1 MHILINDGLSQNA
14 IKDLEKNKHSV
25 KNVRVAAS
33 QLESYI
39 QKHNIEVLVVRSATK
54 VTSTLLE
61 SSPSLKL
68 IVRAGIGIDN
78 INIATAKK
86 LGIKVKNTPGIASR
100 SVAELVMAHIYTGFR
115 YLHDANRIMPLE
127 GDSHFKQ
134 LKRAYEKANE
144 IQNKTLGIIGF
155 GKIGKEVAKLAY
167 TNGMR
172 VISIDRNKNDNI
184 LTIHFPNNQEIYFK
198 VPLYSFN
205 EVLLQSDVIS
215 IHTPALNNHLI
226 GRDEIAKMKTGAGII
241 NAARGGLLNEK
252 AAIDALENEKLRFLA
267 LDTFENEPT
276 PSIQTLM
283 HPNISLSPHI
293 GGTTIEAQERI
304 GKKVVEIINNFKG

>member
-127 GDSHFKQ
+127 GDSHFNQ

>member
-1 MHILINDGLSQNA
+1 
-14 IKDLEKNKHSV
+14 
-25 KNVRVAAS
+25 
-33 QLESYI
+33 
-39 QKHNIEVLVVRSATK
+39 
-54 VTSTLLE
+54 

-127 GDSHFKQ
+127 GDSHFNQ

-184 LTIHFPNNQEIYFK
+184 LTIHFPNNQEIHFK

-283 HPNISLSPHI
+283 HPNISLSPRI

>member
-127 GDSHFKQ
+127 GDSHFNQ

-184 LTIHFPNNQEIYFK
+184 LTIHFPNNQEIHFK

>member
-1 MHILINDGLSQNA
+1 NDGLSQNA

-127 GDSHFKQ
+127 GDSHFNQ

-172 VISIDRNKNDNI
+172 VISIDRNKN
-184 LTIHFPNNQEIYFK
+184 
-198 VPLYSFN
+198 
-205 EVLLQSDVIS
+205 
-215 IHTPALNNHLI
+215 
-226 GRDEIAKMKTGAGII
+226 
-241 NAARGGLLNEK
+241 
-252 AAIDALENEKLRFLA
+252 
-267 LDTFENEPT
+267 
-276 PSIQTLM
+276 
-283 HPNISLSPHI
+283 
-293 GGTTIEAQERI
+293 
-304 GKKVVEIINNFKG
+304 